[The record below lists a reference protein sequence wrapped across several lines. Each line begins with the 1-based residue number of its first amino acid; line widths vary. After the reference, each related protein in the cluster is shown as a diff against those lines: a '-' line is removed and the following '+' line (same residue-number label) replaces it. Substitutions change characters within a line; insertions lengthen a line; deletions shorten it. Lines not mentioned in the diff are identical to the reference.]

1 MGVQKGAI
9 SEGVRGGLSSLFAED
24 SATKSDEQA
33 ISYFTV
39 NRSFSAKL
47 LFSSMIWSAECFF
60 HGLYDSLGN
69 TTVVVPPP
77 WLPLIIN

>member
-1 MGVQKGAI
+1 MASRVFFP
-9 SEGVRGGLSSLFAED
+9 RTP
-24 SATKSDEQA
+24 TKTDEQA

-39 NRSFSAKL
+39 NRSFRAKL

-60 HGLYDSLGN
+60 HSLYDSLGN
-69 TTVVVPPP
+69 KIVVVPPP

>member
-1 MGVQKGAI
+1 MASRVFFPRTP
-9 SEGVRGGLSSLFAED
+9 S
-24 SATKSDEQA
+24 KSDEQA

-39 NRSFSAKL
+39 NRSFRAKL

-69 TTVVVPPP
+69 TNVVIPPP

>member
-9 SEGVRGGLSSLFAED
+9 SEGVRGGLSSFFPRAPTEI
-24 SATKSDEQA
+24 DEQA
-33 ISYFTV
+33 ISFFTV
-39 NRSFSAKL
+39 NRCFRAKL

-69 TTVVVPPP
+69 TIVVVPVP
-77 WLPLIIN
+77 WLPIIIN